1 VKPFAIQKGVCEKAI
16 RSYDAM
22 GRRIRKVVS
31 NDGLSGNIPNGT
43 TDYIYQGVQC
53 IEERI
58 DVDTFD
64 TPVRQYVWGRY
75 IDELIQ
81 MRESPYDSPVDRLVL
96 NDLHR

>member
-1 VKPFAIQKGVCEKAI
+1 VT
-16 RSYDAM
+16 RSYAWDALNRLVRVNKDPGPSTTLIATYTYDAL

-64 TPVRQYVWGRY
+64 TPVRQIRLG
-75 IDELIQ
+75 
-81 MRESPYDSPVDRLVL
+81 PV
-96 NDLHR
+96 HRRVDPNA